1 MKKFLMLIVLVA
13 MGLST
18 VEAQSYYVPKYKKKK
33 EVREYAMFKA
43 ERPIEIYFGGAVN
56 FALGMHNH
64 INYKDYGYAV
74 GYDQK
79 IGLMG
84 GDVRIGVGYK
94 LGNHV
99 VAGLEGAYLFQDNG
113 NALPLTGVFKYY
125 YGTATPKHPCRLYNY
140 AQVGPQFYF
149 SEKSKPVGMMAGAGL
164 GLRLL
169 LAQSVRME
177 LQWGYQMNMRRP
189 EVYSKGA
196 HDVSLKGVKFNQY
209 AHIAQFG
216 INIYVF

>member
-74 GYDQK
+74 GYDEK

-113 NALPLTGVFKYY
+113 NAIPLTGVFKYY
-125 YGTATPKHPCRLYNY
+125 YGTVTPKHPCRLYN
-140 AQVGPQFYF
+140 
-149 SEKSKPVGMMAGAGL
+149 KS
-164 GLRLL
+164 
-169 LAQSVRME
+169 
-177 LQWGYQMNMRRP
+177 
-189 EVYSKGA
+189 
-196 HDVSLKGVKFNQY
+196 
-209 AHIAQFG
+209 
-216 INIYVF
+216 